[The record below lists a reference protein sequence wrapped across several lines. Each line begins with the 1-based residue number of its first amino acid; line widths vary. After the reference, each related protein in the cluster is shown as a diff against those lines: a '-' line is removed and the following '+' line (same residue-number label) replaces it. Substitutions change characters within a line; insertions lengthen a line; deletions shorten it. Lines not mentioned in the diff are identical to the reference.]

1 VAVKV
6 PENLRELIE
15 LYQEER
21 ADETC
26 IFWGDEEV
34 TNRQLNERV
43 NRVANGLKSLGV
55 GKGDVVS
62 VYLPN
67 CPEYFY
73 VWFGILKLGAVF
85 GPVNAMFKGDEIR
98 HVLSD
103 SGAVVAITSRL
114 TLDTINAVRDD
125 CPALREVICL
135 EGEGPGAIP
144 YASLLEHSDELE
156 PVEIARDD
164 LAAILYTSGTTGK
177 PKGAMLSHW
186 NCVWDTMATADSVP
200 GEPGAGCLGLIL
212 PLFHA
217 NAQITSLNQ
226 FYTGGAVVVW
236 ERFSPSDF
244 WETVDRYRPR
254 AFSAVPAMLSILLTA
269 PVKEGLDISSLL
281 FVICGAAPL
290 PLDIFQRFEETF
302 DLRIIEGYGL
312 TEGTCVSSLNPYW
325 GIRKVGSIGLPLRGQ
340 PMRIVDDDMNELPP
354 GEYGEIVIKGH
365 NVMQGYYNN
374 PEATAE
380 TIVNGWLRT
389 GDMGYMD
396 EDGYFFIVDRKKDM
410 IIRGGENIYPR
421 EIEEVLFTHPD
432 IAEATVI
439 PRPDPIWG
447 EEVMALVVPREGATL
462 SAEEVQEFC
471 KERLADYK
479 IPKEVQIRQD
489 LPKTLTGKVQKKLLR
504 EELFGRGEEGR

>member
-1 VAVKV
+1 MAVKV

-21 ADETC
+21 ADQTC
-26 IFWGDEEV
+26 IFWRDEEV
-34 TNRQLNERV
+34 TYRQLNERV
-43 NRVANGLKSLGV
+43 NRVANGLKALGV
-55 GKGDVVS
+55 RKGDVVS

-67 CPEYFY
+67 CPDYYY

-85 GPVNAMFKGDEIR
+85 GPINAMFKGDEVR

-103 SGAVVAITSRL
+103 SGAVALITAEAL
-114 TLDTINAVRDD
+114 LDTINAIRGD
-125 CPALREVICL
+125 CPALRDVICL
-135 EGEGPGAIP
+135 EGERPGATA
-144 YASLLEHSDELE
+144 YAKLMEHSKELE

-164 LAAILYTSGTTGK
+164 LAAIVYTSGTTGK
-177 PKGAMLSHW
+177 PKGAMISHW
-186 NCVWDTMATADSVP
+186 NAVWDTMAACDAVPMSP
-200 GEPGAGCLGLIL
+200 GEGCLGLIL

-217 NAQITSLNQ
+217 NAQITSITQ
-226 FYTGGAVVVW
+226 FYTGGAVAMW

-244 WETVDRYRPR
+244 WETVDRYRPKS
-254 AFSAVPAMLSILLTA
+254 FSAVPTMLSILLLA
-269 PVKEGLDISSLL
+269 PVKEGLDISSLE

-290 PLDIFQRFEETF
+290 PVEIFERFEETF
-302 DLRIIEGYGL
+302 NLRISEGYGL
-312 TEGTCVSSLNPYW
+312 TEGTCVSSLNPFW
-325 GIRKVGSIGLPLRGQ
+325 GVRKVGSIGLPLRGQ
-340 PMRIVDDDMNELPP
+340 PMKIVDDDMNELPS

-421 EIEEVLFTHPD
+421 EIEEVLFTHPQ

-439 PRPDPIWG
+439 AKPDPIWG
-447 EEVMALVVPREGATL
+447 EEVLALVVPVPGASPT
-462 SAEEVQEFC
+462 EEEIIEYCRQ
-471 KERLADYK
+471 RLADYK
-479 IPKEVQIRQD
+479 LPREVRFRTD
-489 LPKTLTGKVQKKLLR
+489 LPKTLTGKVQKKLLK
-504 EELFGRGEEGR
+504 EELFGRGAESR